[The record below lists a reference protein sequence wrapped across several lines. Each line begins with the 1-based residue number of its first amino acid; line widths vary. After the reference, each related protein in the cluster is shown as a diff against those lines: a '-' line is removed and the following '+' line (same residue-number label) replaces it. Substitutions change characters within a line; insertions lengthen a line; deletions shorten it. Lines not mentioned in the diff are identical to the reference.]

1 MLICL
6 DVKGVSHNIEELFN
20 ICLVLIRYNNW
31 QTVCCGGGGG
41 EGETELSQCLVMMP

>member
-20 ICLVLIRYNNW
+20 ICLVLIRYKNW

-41 EGETELSQCLVMMP
+41 WGGGRLNLASVW